1 VAKKGSMVKK
11 IILLL
16 VVGILAVGGYWA
28 YKNVFKSN
36 VHLDGKKFTYIYI
49 KTGATMEDLLDEL
62 YSENIIDDH
71 RSFEWTAKEMGLP
84 ENIIPGK
91 YRISADMSNR
101 SIVKMIKNGKQE
113 KVKLFLNSQIRNKE
127 EFIK

>member
-1 VAKKGSMVKK
+1 MVKK

-16 VVGILAVGGYWA
+16 LVGVFAFGGYWA

-36 VHLDGKKFTYIYI
+36 VHLDGNKFTYIYI

-62 YSENIIDDH
+62 YSENIIEDH
-71 RSFEWTAKEMGLP
+71 KSFEWTAKEMDLP

-91 YRISADMSNR
+91 YRISVDMSNR

-113 KVKLFLNSQIRNKE
+113 
-127 EFIK
+127 